1 MAYGLL
7 AAGQWQLQREAN
19 LLDGGAPFYRTYRC
33 ADGRFVAVGALEA
46 KFYRELLAVTGLDA
60 DLDPAGQYRR
70 EDWPA
75 AAAVFA
81 RRFAERGRDDW
92 AAAAADRDC
101 CLTPVLD
108 FAEAAAHPHLLANR
122 WFARPD
128 GAFAA
133 PQPVIRFDAGAG
145 QPADSC

>member
-1 MAYGLL
+1 LTGV
-7 AAGQWQLQREAN
+7 AA
-19 LLDGGAPFYRTYRC
+19 
-33 ADGRFVAVGALEA
+33 AVE
-46 KFYRELLAVTGLDA
+46 
-60 DLDPAGQYRR
+60 PARQNPRAT
-70 EDWPA
+70 WPA
-75 AAAVFA
+75 AAAA
-81 RRFAERGRDDW
+81 SPRRFAYRGRDDW
-92 AAAAADRDC
+92 AVAAADRDC